1 MFKFSYD
8 DRFEELYNEI
18 SNLRE
23 EKETL
28 EECIEELKSTFD
40 YYIEFLKTSK
50 NMNDIKEVLEEFEKD
65 IKESF

>member
-8 DRFEELYNEI
+8 DRFEELCNEI
-18 SNLRE
+18 IDLRE

-50 NMNDIKEVLEEFEKD
+50 NMNDIKEILEEFEKD